1 MLDLAQAFAWGR
13 MFTRYMCR
21 ESVAEAAK
29 ETFDPKKPCALCLAV
44 GKAREASNS
53 HAPALPSAGA
63 EKMILIF
70 DGPMEFMAL
79 VTREAWPSV
88 SGSYAPSSPRH
99 VPVPP
104 PRGTEPEIVT

>member
-13 MFTRYMCR
+13 MFTRYMCS

-29 ETFDPKKPCALCLAV
+29 ETFDPGKPCALCLAV
-44 GKAREASNS
+44 GKAREASNN

-63 EKMILIF
+63 EKLVLIF
-70 DGPMEFMAL
+70 EGPMEFVAF
-79 VTREAWPSV
+79 VAREAWPAV
-88 SGSYAPSSPRH
+88 SAPYAPSSFRD

-104 PRGTEPEIVT
+104 PRATEPAILA